1 MERVAQFKAY
11 LLDVRA
17 EVRKV
22 IWPTRKDTTQ
32 TTVVVFGMVILVSLF
47 LWMVDA
53 ILALVVQSIIG

>member
-1 MERVAQFKAY
+1 MERVTQFKAY

-22 IWPTRKDTTQ
+22 IWPTRKDTMQ
-32 TTVVVFGMVILVSLF
+32 TTVVVFSMVILVSIF

>member
-1 MERVAQFKAY
+1 MGRVTQLRDY
-11 LLDVRA
+11 LLEVRA

-32 TTVVVFGMVILVSLF
+32 TTVVVFSMVIVVSIF

-53 ILALVVQSIIG
+53 ILALAIQTVIG

>member
-1 MERVAQFKAY
+1 MGRVTQFRDY
-11 LLDVRA
+11 LLEVRA

-32 TTVVVFGMVILVSLF
+32 TTIVVFSMVIVVSIF

-53 ILALVVQSIIG
+53 ILALAIQTVIG